1 LTSVYQLDPRPE
13 AVLQHCV
20 LIYMENIA
28 VPNVF
33 SIVQSTQGFIITF
46 SDGKKG
52 LYPDVLLYSILEL
65 TDPVDGQDHRIDNHH
80 FELPKAKSSA

>member
-1 LTSVYQLDPRPE
+1 
-13 AVLQHCV
+13 
-20 LIYMENIA
+20 MENTA

-33 SIVQSTQGFIITF
+33 SIVQGCDGFVITF

-52 LYPDVLLYSILEL
+52 LYPDLLLYSILEL

-80 FELPKAKSSA
+80 FALPKAKSST

>member
-1 LTSVYQLDPRPE
+1 MTYP
-13 AVLQHCV
+13 
-20 LIYMENIA
+20 A

-33 SIVQSTQGFIITF
+33 SIVQSPEGFVVTF

-65 TDPVDGQDHRIDNHH
+65 TEPVDGQDHRISNTI
-80 FELPKAKSSA
+80 FEPKKTGSSV